1 MPIEK
6 LIANGIKIIDIDEKI
21 HILQGLN
28 RSRSPY
34 SNSFLITD
42 GINMLLDTGCGISII
57 EPLLQSIKIDQAVL
71 SHSHPDHTSG
81 SWLLNNSGTGIFVPE
96 ENSDSIGNSDSL
108 ATRMVGKELSEA
120 WKTQYLPATG
130 YKDFTFAGS
139 FSEGHEFFT
148 GKITLTAISTPGHT
162 NDHYCLWEPERKII
176 FGFDIDLSPFGP
188 WYGNP
193 ESDIGLFIKS
203 IARIRELPFE
213 TYLSSHAKPVS
224 RAHALRR
231 LSAYESVID
240 FRDSLIFELMPQD
253 RPVIPSD
260 ITWISPIYG
269 CDYKNKM
276 DEILFYG
283 ETNMVLK
290 HLQRLYNTGRIMM
303 QDGTFMKRA

>member
-1 MPIEK
+1 MPVEK
-6 LIANGIKIIDIDEKI
+6 LISDGIKIIDIDEDI
-21 HILQGLN
+21 HIIQGLN

-42 GINMLLDTGCGISII
+42 CITMLLDTGCGISII
-57 EPLLQSIKIDQAVL
+57 ESMLQSIRIDKAIL

-81 SWLLNNSGTGIFVPE
+81 SWLLKNSGTDIFVPQ
-96 ENSDSIGNSDSL
+96 ENSDSIGNTDNL

-120 WKTQYLPATG
+120 WKTDYLPATG
-130 YKDFTFAGS
+130 YRDFPFAGTYS
-139 FSEGHEFFT
+139 GGQEFFT
-148 GKITLTAISTPGHT
+148 GKVRLIAVYASGHT

-203 IARIRELPFE
+203 IERIRALPFE
-213 TYLSSHAKPVS
+213 LYLSSHAKPVN
-224 RAHALRR
+224 RVHALKR
-231 LSAYESVID
+231 LDTYESVIE
-240 FRDSLIFELMPQD
+240 FRDSLIFELMPQGK
-253 RPVIPSD
+253 PVIPSD

-269 CDYKNKM
+269 CDYKSKM

-283 ETNMVLK
+283 ESNMVSK
-290 HLQRLYNTGRIMM
+290 HLKRLNDMGRIMM
-303 QDGTFMKRA
+303 QDETFMKKA

>member
-1 MPIEK
+1 MPIDK
-6 LIANGIKIIDIDEKI
+6 LISDGIKIIDIDDEI
-21 HILQGLN
+21 HMIQGLN
-28 RSRSPY
+28 RSRSPF

-57 EPLLQSIKIDQAVL
+57 ESLLQSIRIDQAGL

-81 SWLLNNSGTGIFVPE
+81 SWILNNSGTDIFVPQ
-96 ENSDSIGNSDSL
+96 ENADSIGNTDNL
-108 ATRMVGKELSEA
+108 ANRMVGKELSEA
-120 WKTQYLPATG
+120 WKTGYLPATG
-130 YKDFTFAGS
+130 YKDFTFAGT
-139 FSEGHEFFT
+139 FTEGHEFVA
-148 GKITLTAISTPGHT
+148 GKVRLTAISTPGHT
-162 NDHYCLWEPERKII
+162 NDHSCLWEPQKKII

-203 IARIRELPFE
+203 IARIRSLPFE

-224 RAHALRR
+224 RAHALKR
-231 LSAYESVID
+231 LDTYESVIE
-240 FRDSLIFELMPQD
+240 FRDSLIFELMPQGK
-253 RPVIPSD
+253 PVIPSD

-283 ETNMVLK
+283 ETNMVSK
-290 HLQRLYNTGRIMM
+290 HLARLADMGRIMM
-303 QDGTFMKRA
+303 QDETFIKKA